1 MQYVADTA
9 LANHGADDGSEA
21 PRPPLTRATRSRSIV
36 ELPTKTGEESLGPAV
51 GLGLRKDPDQ
61 ETVSGLHAACGQATT
76 FLQGPCSSN
85 EEEEQTTCPQ
95 KCEKAAR
102 HALPILGWLPRTS
115 KDGFKADLIAG
126 LTVGVMV
133 IPQSMSYASIAGLD
147 LVYGLYAS
155 FVPTVVRVLRHVW
168 PTSRGSCCL
177 SLTVSRS
184 WVVRRLNQ
192 RRVPGIL

>member
-21 PRPPLTRATRSRSIV
+21 PRPSPSGTGDEESLYVV
-36 ELPTKTGEESLGPAV
+36 ELPTKTVEESLGQAV

-115 KDGFKADLIAG
+115 KEGFKADLIAG

-147 LVYGLYAS
+147 LVYGVYACV
-155 FVPTVVRVLRHVW
+155 VPTV
-168 PTSRGSCCL
+168 G
-177 SLTVSRS
+177 
-184 WVVRRLNQ
+184 
-192 RRVPGIL
+192 

>member
-21 PRPPLTRATRSRSIV
+21 PRPSPSGTGDEESLYVV
-36 ELPTKTGEESLGPAV
+36 ELPTKTVEESLGQAV

-115 KDGFKADLIAG
+115 KEG
-126 LTVGVMV
+126 
-133 IPQSMSYASIAGLD
+133 
-147 LVYGLYAS
+147 
-155 FVPTVVRVLRHVW
+155 
-168 PTSRGSCCL
+168 
-177 SLTVSRS
+177 
-184 WVVRRLNQ
+184 
-192 RRVPGIL
+192 